1 MGACGSPH
9 RVPAYLC
16 QRKEMHGQSRVHSV
30 PLSVLRL
37 PSLKPFYRDKDLF
50 LGMRD
55 RFAILGRQILTRTRM
70 EYRLLALLEWSTLGG
85 CASADSLEA

>member
-1 MGACGSPH
+1 M
-9 RVPAYLC
+9 R
-16 QRKEMHGQSRVHSV
+16 GQSRVHSV

-37 PSLKPFYRDKDLF
+37 PPLKPPFYRDKDLF

-55 RFAILGRQILTRTRM
+55 RLVILGRQILTRIRM
-70 EYRLLALLEWSTLGG
+70 EYRLLALLEWSTLEG